1 MRSTPGDRAEG
12 GGAPLLRV
20 EALSVA
26 FPVAGGSRVSGD
38 AAADWS
44 VVVDGVSF
52 AIDRGGR
59 YALVGESGSGKSITA
74 QTLMRLHPRTR
85 VGGAVRFE
93 GTDLLAAGDAHLRSV
108 RGREIAMIFQEPMAA
123 LNPLYSIGE
132 QIAEVL
138 VVHRALA
145 RRDAKDAAVEL
156 LDRCRVR
163 EPRRRYDSFPH
174 QLSGGQRQRAMIA
187 MALACDPKLVIADE
201 PTTALDVTVQA
212 QIMELLA
219 DLQRERGMAILL
231 ITHDLPLVRSFA
243 SEVGVMRAG
252 RLVEAGS
259 VASVFESPQDAY
271 TRRLLDARPRR
282 MVTAMLDDAAAPQPQ
297 APQPASL
304 AAAPARAPS
313 TAADASPTAVGDG
326 ARVSARAVRCEFGTR
341 GWLSRRRPFVALDG
355 VDLRIEAGRTLGVVG
370 ESGSGKTT
378 LALALLRLSEG
389 RCGGEIAIDG
399 VRIDALSNTALR
411 PLRRRMQMVFQDP
424 FNALSPRLSI
434 GRIIG
439 EGLELHRPELDAAA
453 RDAEV
458 ARVMLEVGLDPATT
472 GRYPHE
478 FSGGQR
484 QRIAIARA
492 LVLKPAVLLLDEPTS
507 ALDLSVQQQVL
518 TLLVE
523 LQRKYRLSYLLIT
536 HDLAVVRA
544 IAHEVL
550 VLKDGRVVES
560 GPVEQVFTA
569 PAADYTRE
577 LLGALRKLERA

>member
-1 MRSTPGDRAEG
+1 MRSTRESSG
-12 GGAPLLRV
+12 GGVGAPLLQV
-20 EALSVA
+20 EGLSVA
-26 FPVAGGSRVSGD
+26 FPVVGASRAAGTD
-38 AAADWS
+38 DAADWS
-44 VVVDGVSF
+44 VVVDDVSF
-52 AIDRGGR
+52 SIEKGGR

-93 GTDLLAAGDAHLRSV
+93 GTDLLTAGDAHLRSV

-123 LNPLYSIGE
+123 LNPLYPIGE

-145 RRDAKDAAVEL
+145 RRDARREAIEL
-156 LDRCRVR
+156 LDRCKVR
-163 EPRRRYDSFPH
+163 EPQRRYDSFPH

-243 SEVGVMRAG
+243 NEVGVMRAG

-259 VASVFESPQDAY
+259 VASVFESPRDAY

-282 MVTAMLDDAAAPQPQ
+282 MVTEMLAEAG
-297 APQPASL
+297 
-304 AAAPARAPS
+304 AAPAGEATRVV
-313 TAADASPTAVGDG
+313 ASGL
-326 ARVSARAVRCEFGTR
+326 RCTFGTR

-355 VDLRIEAGRTLGVVG
+355 VDFRIESGRTLGIVG

-378 LALALLRLSEG
+378 LALALLRLADG
-389 RCGGEIAIDG
+389 RCTGEIAIDG
-399 VRIDALSNTALR
+399 TRIDGLSSAALR
-411 PLRRRMQMVFQDP
+411 PLRRQMQMVFQDP
-424 FNALSPRLSI
+424 FNSLSPRLTI

-439 EGLELHRPELDAAA
+439 EGLELHRSDLDAKA
-453 RDAEV
+453 REAEV
-458 ARVMLEVGLDPATT
+458 EGVMVEVGLDPSTK

-518 TLLVE
+518 QLLVE

-544 IAHEVL
+544 IAHRVL
-550 VLKDGRVVES
+550 VLKDGKAVEE

-577 LLGALRKLERA
+577 LLGALRKLERG